1 MKFKNLVEELPP
13 WMNNEA
19 RKEQIRREI
28 KLLEQQ
34 VLNLKQ
40 RIFQKKE
47 ELRNL

>member
-1 MKFKNLVEELPP
+1 MKFKKLVEELPP

-40 RIFQKKE
+40 KILQKRE